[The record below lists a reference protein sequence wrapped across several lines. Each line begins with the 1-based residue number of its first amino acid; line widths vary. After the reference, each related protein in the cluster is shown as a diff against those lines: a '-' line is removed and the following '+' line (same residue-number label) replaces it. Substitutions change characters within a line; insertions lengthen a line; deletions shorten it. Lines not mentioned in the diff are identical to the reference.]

1 MSNRTI
7 DAFFFNYRLLPD
19 WQAFAAAQRK
29 LLARDVVIISHD
41 HRGDRVGA
49 GLNAY
54 VEEVRDSGQTFEASG
69 DRRMEIFD
77 ASPDQITVR
86 IRGTVRLRSPL
97 GSVSEFADDQH
108 LWTETFR
115 FDSDGKI
122 SQLEGRMTFK
132 TATPAES
139 NAA

>member
-7 DAFFFNYRLLPD
+7 DLFFSNYRLLPD

-29 LLARDVVIISHD
+29 LLAKDVVIISHD

-54 VEEVRDSGQTFEASG
+54 IEEVRDAGLTFEATG

-86 IRGTVRLRSPL
+86 IRGTVCLRSPL
-97 GSVSEFADDQH
+97 GNVSEFPDGQH

-115 FDSDGKI
+115 FDADGKI
-122 SQLEGRMTFK
+122 TQLEGRITFK
-132 TATPAES
+132 TAANAES
-139 NAA
+139 SAA

>member
-7 DAFFFNYRLLPD
+7 DIFFSNYRLLPD
-19 WQAFAAAQRK
+19 WQAFAGAQRK
-29 LLARDVVIISHD
+29 LLAKDVVIISHD

-54 VEEVRDSGQTFEASG
+54 IEEVRDAALTFEATG

-97 GSVSEFADDQH
+97 GSISEFADDRH

-115 FDSDGKI
+115 FDADGKI

-132 TATPAES
+132 TGAPAES
-139 NAA
+139 GAG